1 MLNSAIREGGPMH
14 SDLCEMVVTAV
25 DAWFLIMVSAGLTSP
40 FSPIYITHCLTHGGA
55 KVNIG
60 PLVSLVSVRDLAI
73 FSLLGMLK
81 QDSHWMLCTSLLLND
96 I

>member
-1 MLNSAIREGGPMH
+1 MH